1 LGVVIWASI
10 LFFVL
15 ILDQIN
21 YVMLNYIEDERESS
35 GAIIRVVMNAIP
47 AVLFLIFKEDF
58 ALDRRVSG
66 FWVWMAWSAILF
78 IPIIILF
85 PSSTVIDRIALYWI
99 PLQMLIYSRVPDVF
113 GKFGSLSFFWV
124 ILISAYS
131 ATTMLVWLLFGSFA
145 SYWLPYRFYPW
156 EALWS

>member
-1 LGVVIWASI
+1 
-10 LFFVL
+10 
-15 ILDQIN
+15 
-21 YVMLNYIEDERESS
+21 
-35 GAIIRVVMNAIP
+35 
-47 AVLFLIFKEDF
+47 
-58 ALDRRVSG
+58 
-66 FWVWMAWSAILF
+66 
-78 IPIIILF
+78 
-85 PSSTVIDRIALYWI
+85 
-99 PLQMLIYSRVPDVF
+99 VPDVF